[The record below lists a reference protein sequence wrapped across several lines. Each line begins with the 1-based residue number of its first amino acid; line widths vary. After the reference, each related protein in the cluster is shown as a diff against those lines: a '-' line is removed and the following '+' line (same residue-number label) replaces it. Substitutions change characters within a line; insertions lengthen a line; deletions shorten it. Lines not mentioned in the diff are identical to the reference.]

1 MVDRDMNVFHDIDE
15 ANLAIDQANEEINR
29 LRRTLVKI
37 CAYAPNLNDGESR
50 EDYNRRMLKDMRE
63 MARLELT
70 GEERWIAN
78 TVNAAPSKPE

>member
-37 CAYAPNLNDGESR
+37 CAYAPYLNDGESR